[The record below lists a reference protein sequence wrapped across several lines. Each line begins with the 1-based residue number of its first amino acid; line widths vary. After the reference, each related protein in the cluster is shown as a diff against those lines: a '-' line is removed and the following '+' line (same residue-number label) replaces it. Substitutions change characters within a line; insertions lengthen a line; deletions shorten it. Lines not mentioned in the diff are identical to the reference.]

1 MKKEN
6 FKVNKSRLLIA
17 WDEIRQLAER
27 QNISGIN
34 DALEVYK
41 KGQTVGGEL
50 HFGCSKDLWDIMNV
64 LIPTLLGIPKI
75 PYAINHI
82 SFGYRGDGP
91 DVGEQFNIE
100 GIPDVINQL
109 EEKINDV
116 LKPSDDISHRKK
128 I

>member
-17 WDEIRQLAER
+17 WDEIRQLAVL

-34 DALEVYK
+34 DALEIYK
-41 KGQTVGGEL
+41 KGQIVGGEF
-50 HFGCSKDLWDIMNV
+50 HFGCSKDLWDIINV
-64 LIPTLLGIPKI
+64 LIPTLLGVPKI

-82 SFGYRGDGP
+82 SFGYREGGP

-100 GIPDVINQL
+100 GISEVINQL

-116 LKPSDDISHRKK
+116 LMPSDDISHRKK